1 MPDHFRELSAKE
13 LRAFID
19 PASLPYDHTGAIEP
33 LEKTV
38 VGQKRGIDAIEFGMG
53 MKERGYNIFVAGPAK
68 AGLTYISKT
77 FLEKQA
83 AQEPI
88 PCDWCYVYNFKEPDK
103 PKNLSLSPGKGQG
116 LKKDMENM
124 IETLKNKIPEVFNS
138 DDYQNKEKELR
149 KTFEKKRDAI
159 LDDLSKMAREK
170 DFILQFSQVGM
181 FIVPSNA
188 EGEPMSKD
196 TINQMDEEQKKEIRR
211 KSEELQGTMKN
222 AIRLIREA
230 ETEFQEKHNKLD
242 NNIALFVV
250 EHYMTTIL
258 EKYSDE
264 EDVQEFLKAVQDD
277 IVENIGDFKKLQDE
291 QQQPDLPVP
300 VPVPSSRENLFK
312 KYTVN
317 LLIDNSETKGAPVI
331 IESNPVYPNLF
342 GSVERQAFFGALITD
357 FSMIKPGSLHK
368 ANGGYLI
375 IKAMDLLKWYL
386 SYEALK
392 RALDREEIKIED
404 PGELY
409 GIFSS
414 KTIHPE
420 PIPLNVKIVLT
431 GDPRIYQLLYIY
443 DERFQKFFKVKAHLD
458 DRFDRKEECVVRLI
472 QMMSN
477 FCRDQKIRHVDREGI
492 ARILEYSMEL
502 TEDHNKFSL
511 ELGDISDLLKEANYF
526 ASREHHELITGEDI
540 ETAIQKR
547 IYRANLIEER
557 IKETV
562 TRDIFWVET
571 EGEKIGQIN
580 GLSILMTGD
589 HVFGKPGRITASV
602 SVGKQG
608 VVAIDRESK
617 MSGSTHTKGVII
629 LSNFL
634 RERFAYNKPISL
646 SASLCFEQSYGMIDG
661 DSASSTEL
669 YVLLSAISEIPIKQG
684 IAVTGSVS
692 QKGEIQPIGGVTK
705 KIEGFFDI
713 CQYKGLTGEQGVII
727 PEKNRINL
735 MLKQEVID
743 AVAEEKFHIWPVT
756 RIEEGIQI
764 LTGLEAGERQADGNY
779 PENTV
784 FRKVDDRLSEL
795 TRIIKEFGKEE
806 EGEKGAKDD
815 EDTDGPVCKK

>member
-1 MPDHFRELSAKE
+1 MLKPFKELKAGE

-19 PASLPYDHTGAIEP
+19 PASLPYEHTDEIES

-53 MKERGYNIFVAGPAK
+53 MKERGYNIFVAGPSK

-83 AQEPI
+83 AQEPV
-88 PCDWCYVYNFKEPDK
+88 PHDWCYVYNFKEPDQ
-103 PKNLSLSPGKGQG
+103 PQSLSLSPGKGKV
-116 LKKDMENM
+116 LKKDMDDI
-124 IETLKNKIPEVFNS
+124 IETLKNKIPEIFS
-138 DDYQNKEKELR
+138 SEDYQNKEKELR
-149 KTFEKKRDAI
+149 KAFEIKRDAI

-170 DFILQFSQVGM
+170 GFILQFSQVGM
-181 FIVPSNA
+181 FIVPSTPG
-188 EGEPMSKD
+188 GEPMSKD
-196 TINQMDEEQKKEIRR
+196 AVSKLDESQKKEIRQ
-211 KSEELQGTMKN
+211 KSEELQSTMKN

-230 ETEFQEKHNKLD
+230 ESEFQEKHNKLD

-250 EHYMTTIL
+250 EHYMTTCL
-258 EKYSDE
+258 EKYNDE
-264 EDVQEFLKAVQDD
+264 PDVKEFLKAVQDD
-277 IVENIGDFKKLQDE
+277 IVDNIGDFKKLQDE
-291 QQQPDLPVP
+291 QPMNIPVP
-300 VPVPSSRENLFK
+300 MAHSRENLFK
-312 KYTVN
+312 RYTVN
-317 LLIDNSETKGAPVI
+317 LLIDNAETKGAPVVV
-331 IESNPVYPNLF
+331 ESNPIYPNLF
-342 GSVERQAFFGALITD
+342 GSIERQALFGALITD
-357 FSMIKPGSLHK
+357 FTMIKPGSLHK

-375 IKAMDLLKWYL
+375 IKALDLLKWYL

-414 KTIHPE
+414 KTIRPE

-431 GDPRIYQLLYIY
+431 GDPHIYQLLYVY

-458 DRFDRKEECVVRLI
+458 DRFDRKDECVIRLI
-472 QMMSN
+472 QMLSR
-477 FCRDQKIRHVDREGI
+477 FCRDQKIRHLDRTGI
-492 ARILEYSMEL
+492 ARMLEYSMEL
-502 TEDHNKFSL
+502 TEDHKKFSL
-511 ELGDISDLLKEANYF
+511 ELGDISDLLKESNYF
-526 ASREHHELITGEDI
+526 SGLQQHEYITGEDV

-547 IYRANLIEER
+547 IYRANLTEER
-557 IKETV
+557 IKELV
-562 TRDIFWVET
+562 TKDIFWIET
-571 EGEKIGQIN
+571 HGEKVGQIN

-589 HVFGKPGRITASV
+589 HVFGKPGRITATV
-602 SVGKQG
+602 SVGKEG

-646 SASLCFEQSYGMIDG
+646 SASLCFEQSYGMVDG

-684 IAVTGSVS
+684 LAVTGSVS

-705 KIEGFFDI
+705 KIESFFDI
-713 CQYKGLTGEQGVII
+713 CNHKGLTGDQGVMI
-727 PEKNRINL
+727 PAKNVTHL
-735 MLKQEVID
+735 MLKKEVID
-743 AVAEEKFHIWPVT
+743 AVSEGKFHIWPVN
-756 RIEEGIQI
+756 RIEEGIEI
-764 LTGLEAGERQADGNY
+764 LTGVEAGERQDDGTY

-784 FRKVDDRLSEL
+784 FRKVDDRLAAL
-795 TRIIKEFGKEE
+795 TDIIKNFGKEE
-806 EGEKGAKDD
+806 D
-815 EDTDGPVCKK
+815 ETKKENDENGTCPSCRK

>member
-1 MPDHFRELSAKE
+1 MPENFRELRPDE

-19 PASLPYDHTGAIEP
+19 PASLPYDNTGELEP
-33 LEKTV
+33 REKMV

-53 MKERGYNIFVAGPAK
+53 MKDRGYNIFVAGPPK

-83 AQEPI
+83 AQEAVPD
-88 PCDWCYVYNFKEPDK
+88 DWCYVYNFKEPDK
-103 PKNLSLSPGKGQG
+103 PKNLSLSPGKGQI
-116 LKKDMENM
+116 LKKDMDDI
-124 IETLKNKIPEVFNS
+124 IETLKNKIPEIFS
-138 DDYQNKEKELR
+138 SEDYQNKEKELR

-170 DFILQFSQVGM
+170 GFVLQFSQVGM
-181 FIVPSNA
+181 FIVPSTP
-188 EGEPMSKD
+188 EGEPMPKEA
-196 TINQMDEEQKKEIRR
+196 INKLDEEEKKEIRR

-250 EHYMTTIL
+250 EHYMTGCL
-258 EKYSDE
+258 EKYADE
-264 EDVQEFLKAVQDD
+264 PDVKEFLKAVQND
-277 IVENIGDFKKLQDE
+277 IVENVGDFKKLQDE
-291 QQQPDLPVP
+291 QQQPNLPFPVP
-300 VPVPSSRENLFK
+300 AQQSQENLFK

-317 LLIDNSETKGAPVI
+317 LLIDNSETKGAPVV

-342 GSVERQAFFGALITD
+342 GSIERQALFGALITD

-375 IKAMDLLKWYL
+375 IKALDLLKWYL

-409 GIFSS
+409 GIFTS
-414 KTIHPE
+414 KSIRPE

-431 GDPRIYQLLYIY
+431 GDPHIYQLLYIY

-458 DRFDRKEECVVRLI
+458 DRFDREEECVVRLI
-472 QMMSN
+472 KMMSR
-477 FCRDQKIRHVDREGI
+477 FCRDQDIRHVDRSGI
-492 ARILEYSMEL
+492 SRVLEYSMEV
-502 TEDHNKFSL
+502 TEDHDKFSL

-526 ASREHHELITGEDI
+526 AGRESHDFITGEDV

-557 IKETV
+557 VRETV
-562 TRDIFWVET
+562 TKDILWIET
-571 EGEKIGQIN
+571 EGEKVGQIN

-589 HVFGKPGRITASV
+589 HIFGKPGRITAAV

-634 RERFAYNKPISL
+634 RERFACNKPISL
-646 SASLCFEQSYGMIDG
+646 SASLCFEQSYGMVDG

-713 CQYKGLTGEQGVII
+713 CKHKGLTGSQGVMI
-727 PEKNRINL
+727 PEKNMSNL
-735 MLKQEVID
+735 MLKQEVIE
-743 AVAEEKFHIWPVT
+743 AVADGKFHIWPVN
-756 RIEEGIQI
+756 RIEEGIEI
-764 LTGLEAGERQADGNY
+764 LTGVKAGERQSGGMY

-784 FRKVDDRLSEL
+784 FRKVDDRLAEL
-795 TRIIKEFGKEE
+795 TRIIKAFSSEEVETEKEE
-806 EGEKGAKDD
+806 EENGEGS
-815 EDTDGPVCKK
+815 GCRR